1 MTLDARSADDAT
13 REIRVNDLDRDRT
26 PPKHD
31 ARWTLGFS
39 RTGMVE
45 DLDARGRHLTYGA
58 RETILDEGDQARSV
72 NRILEGAVMLSKLL
86 PDGRRQIIELLGPGD
101 IFGIT
106 TTRAYDVSVEALT
119 PVRLVAYERSVVETN
134 PALQAMVTNSLRA
147 QMCALH
153 DHAVLLG
160 RKSAIER
167 VATFL
172 MRLVPNRGGE
182 GCAGP
187 GRGAGR
193 DQVNVKVP
201 LTRQE
206 IADYLGLTLETVS
219 RAFSHLKRD
228 GLLVY
233 GRHDEVMIANV
244 CKLCRATGSH

>member
-1 MTLDARSADDAT
+1 MSLDARSTQTLRNDH
-13 REIRVNDLDRDRT
+13 REFDRDST

-31 ARWTLGFS
+31 ARWTLGIS
-39 RTGMVE
+39 REGRADE
-45 DLDARGRHLTYGA
+45 PADRPGRHLDFDA
-58 RETILDEGDQARSV
+58 RATVIDEGDDARATYV
-72 NRILEGAVMLSKLL
+72 ILEGAVMLSKLL
-86 PDGRRQIIELLGPGD
+86 PDGRRQIIELLGSGD
-101 IFGIT
+101 VFGLT
-106 TTRAYDVSVEALT
+106 TTRQHDVCAETLTPAKIVAYDRATVEG
-119 PVRLVAYERSVVETN
+119 S
-134 PALQAMVTNSLRA
+134 PAVQAMIADRMKA

-172 MRLVPNRGGE
+172 MRLVPGRGGQ
-182 GCAGP
+182 GCMGP
-187 GRGAGR
+187 RSV
-193 DQVNVKVP
+193 DQVNVRVQ

-219 RAFSHLKRD
+219 RAFSHLRRE

-244 CKLCRATGSH
+244 CKLCRVTGSH